1 MTGAG
6 EASFDPVNANQD
18 IIKRSYATDDFD
30 QFLGDLVT
38 EIEARNYRITRIN
51 HIDNVFDR
59 QEAGIEITARFR
71 HYKILE
77 FCNLNS
83 CSELISAESVSFLM
97 SSLCELISADL
108 LSGVFMPVRYAIYQT
123 EEEENVTHVAFLNPN
138 AFARLFDS
146 ASLNQVAAELSK
158 DMTDVLEEMDF

>member
-1 MTGAG
+1 MTGVG
-6 EASFDPVNANQD
+6 EVSFDPVNANQD

-30 QFLGDLVT
+30 QLLGDLVT

-51 HIDNVFDR
+51 HIDNIFDR

-71 HYKILE
+71 HYKIVE

-83 CSELISAESVSFLM
+83 CSELISA
-97 SSLCELISADL
+97 DL
-108 LSGVFMPVRYAIYQT
+108 RSGVFMPVRFAVYQT
-123 EEEENVTHVAFLNPN
+123 EEEENVSHVAFLNPN

-146 ASLNQVAAELSK
+146 ASLNQVANELSK

>member
-6 EASFDPVNANQD
+6 ELSLDSVNANQD
-18 IIKRSYATDDFD
+18 IVKRSYATDDFD

-51 HIDNVFDR
+51 HIDNIFDR
-59 QEAGIEITARFR
+59 QEAGIVITARFR
-71 HYKILE
+71 HYKIVE

-83 CSELISAESVSFLM
+83 CS
-97 SSLCELISADL
+97 ELISADL
-108 LSGVFMPVRYAIYQT
+108 LSGVFMPVRYAVYQT
-123 EEEENVTHVAFLNPN
+123 EEEENVAHVAFLNPN

-146 ASLNQVAAELSK
+146 ASLNQVADELSK
-158 DMTDVLEEMDF
+158 DMNDVLEEMAF

>member
-38 EIEARNYRITRIN
+38 EIEARNYRIARIN
-51 HIDNVFDR
+51 HIDNIFDR

-71 HYKILE
+71 HYKIVE

-83 CSELISAESVSFLM
+83 CSELISA
-97 SSLCELISADL
+97 DL
-108 LSGVFMPVRYAIYQT
+108 RSGVFMPVRFAVYQT
-123 EEEENVTHVAFLNPN
+123 EEEENVSHVAFLNPN

-146 ASLNQVAAELSK
+146 ASLNQVANELSK
-158 DMTDVLEEMDF
+158 DMNDVLEEMAF